1 MNGAKIDFCGASDVR
16 SDDVGFLAKGTD
28 DNVAQTIAM
37 INLDMARIDDQILKR
52 GSAGK
57 KKLQIQKKLVDDFRH
72 VGPQTTKT
80 LSGTKRLSAA
90 KGFVSKNIRKVSSRD
105 ISGQSSARNSSHGDR
120 KGKIASDTT
129 KPKKKTLT
137 NATASQKKPANST
150 PPQKNLNESGD
161 NLYSLSNTE
170 DKEKEKD
177 NKNAKFY
184 STESQ
189 GRANHPQNDDFNEY
203 FLSNYDGIKS
213 PLKLS
218 TDFNN
223 LPSLNPTLMQKSDY
237 INFNLNEPSPGALLP
252 RGMDQNFQMTQS
264 VHVPYQQR
272 AEIQQKLQQN
282 YYPVHP
288 IGSFGAKHN
297 SDCSDSCG
305 LIQGAKDRADAFFYD
320 KFGNYL
326 DVKTG
331 TLTSGKHGIV
341 YDNVCEILDEKNE
354 IIDLRKGTVKN
365 SDGRLVESGII
376 RFRDAQ
382 GRIVD

>member
-1 MNGAKIDFCGASDVR
+1 LNGAKIDLQGTSDIR
-16 SDDVGFLAKGTD
+16 SDQVGFLGKTKD

-37 INLDMARIDDQILKR
+37 INQDMARIDDQILKR
-52 GSAGK
+52 DSAGK

-80 LSGTKRLSAA
+80 LSGTKKIGAA

-105 ISGQSSARNSSHGDR
+105 ISGQSSARNSTKGNL

-129 KPKKKTLT
+129 KPKKKTTT
-137 NATASQKKPANST
+137 NATVAQKKPANPT
-150 PPQKNLNESGD
+150 PPQKILNESGD

-170 DKEKEKD
+170 DKEKD
-177 NKNAKFY
+177 NKNTKF
-184 STESQ
+184 SSADSK
-189 GRANHPQNDDFNEY
+189 GRPAHHQNDDFNEY

-213 PLKLS
+213 PLHLS

-223 LPSLNPTLMQKSDY
+223 LLGMNPSLMQRSDFVNYEQNESSPMVHLPPT
-237 INFNLNEPSPGALLP
+237 I
-252 RGMDQNFQMTQS
+252 DQHFQMTQS

-272 AEIQQKLQQN
+272 AEIEQKLQQN
-282 YYPVHP
+282 FAPVHP
-288 IGSFGAKHN
+288 AGSFGAMHN
-297 SDCSDSCG
+297 NDCSDTCN

-331 TLTSGKHGIV
+331 RLTSGKHGIV
-341 YDNVCEILDEKNE
+341 YDNVSKILDEKGE
-354 IIDLRKGTVKN
+354 TIDLRKGTVRN
-365 SDGRLVESGII
+365 SDGR
-376 RFRDAQ
+376 
-382 GRIVD
+382 